1 MAEAIAKA
9 LPAIAEI
16 MGFDLG
22 ASAGVGLGG
31 GFLANSGN
39 FFGDTGGGGTTD
51 STTTSSSSRDTTTS
65 SSSRS
70 FNSGGNVT
78 GRQTVSDE
86 KKYTETVDDVLAE
99 LWPAGVGNRNHI
111 DAAPVITVPSH
122 RPDYSHDHPPWLH
135 NREWNPHRGWDRST
149 GLYGEPLDFDS
160 DLKDIDFEEGED
172 GEDDGVDYDA
182 KGQEDEGEVD
192 MNFDDAAEE
201 VDRAAPRHTSRKLMG
216 WGTTATALGLI
227 VGGAAGADATKTSRK
242 PFISHGDGGDGGDGG
257 GGGGGDG
264 GGGGGTGTK
273 DNTYQNLGNQVNRG
287 INGMYDQYGLEDR
300 IENQKERLLSLRP
313 YLATAGTDLFDV
325 QQDEESD
332 KLKMS
337 NLAIGMTPYN
347 PLGILDN
354 KLALSQ
360 MVTDGLRY
368 SGDLFALPI
377 IYSGGTL
384 TNGATLYGTIRKIP
398 SSIDQGEFR
407 PPPSNN
413 KRMRLR

>member
-9 LPAIAEI
+9 LPAIAELV
-16 MGFDLG
+16 GFDLG

-39 FFGDTGGGGTTD
+39 FLGDTGGGGTTD
-51 STTTSSSSRDTTTS
+51 STTSSSSSGRATTTS

-70 FNSGGNVT
+70 FNSGGSVT

-86 KKYTETVDDVLAE
+86 KTYTETVDDVLADM
-99 LWPAGVGNRNHI
+99 WPAGVGNRNHI

-122 RPDYSHDHPPWLH
+122 RPDYTHDHPPWLD
-135 NREWNPHRGWDRST
+135 NREWDPHRGWDRST

-160 DLKDIDFEEGED
+160 DLKDIDFEDG

-192 MNFDDAAEE
+192 LNFDDAAEE
-201 VDRAAPRHTSRKLMG
+201 VDRVAPRHTSRKLMG

-227 VGGAAGADATKTSRK
+227 VGGAVGGDAAKTSRK
-242 PFISHGDGGDGGDGG
+242 PFNSHGGEGDGG
-257 GGGGGDG
+257 GGGGGG
-264 GGGGGTGTK
+264 GGGDGSGGGTR
-273 DNTYQNLGNQVNRG
+273 DNTYKNLGDQINRG
-287 INGMYDQYGLEDR
+287 INGMYDQHGLEDR

-313 YLATAGTDLFDV
+313 FLATAGTDLFDV
-325 QQDEESD
+325 QEDEESD

-337 NLAIGMTPYN
+337 NLAMGMTPYN

-384 TNGATLYGTIRKIP
+384 TNGATLYGTIRKTP
-398 SSIDQGEFR
+398 ASIDQSEFR
-407 PPPSNN
+407 PLPTSN